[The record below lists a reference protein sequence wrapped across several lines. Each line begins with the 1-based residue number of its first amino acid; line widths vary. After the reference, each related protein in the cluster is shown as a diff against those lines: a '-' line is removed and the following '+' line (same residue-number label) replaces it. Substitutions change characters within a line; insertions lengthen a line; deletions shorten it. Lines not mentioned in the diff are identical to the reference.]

1 MPLFSPLS
9 LSKKGVVSRK
19 KGDDDRFLPKV
30 VLLLC
35 VVVFEMG
42 GFSSPFYVV
51 VVADTKKKNTT
62 FTRGLDPEKREEGG
76 NPIGFLQS
84 NDEESTLTT
93 PLL

>member
-1 MPLFSPLS
+1 M
-9 LSKKGVVSRK
+9 G
-19 KGDDDRFLPKV
+19 
-30 VLLLC
+30 
-35 VVVFEMG
+35 G
-42 GFSSPFYVV
+42 GFSSPFYYVV
-51 VVADTKKKNTT
+51 YVADTKKKNTT

>member
-1 MPLFSPLS
+1 MIVFY
-9 LSKKGVVSRK
+9 VV
-19 KGDDDRFLPKV
+19 V
-30 VLLLC
+30 LLC

-51 VVADTKKKNTT
+51 VVADTKKNTT
-62 FTRGLDPEKREEGG
+62 FTRGLDPEKREGG

-84 NDEESTLTT
+84 NDEESTLT